1 MLCGRIFTERL
12 HARLE
17 AAFAHVFALL
27 RVLPGLRDD
36 LLGLVHGN
44 VFLHDRLFVRR
55 HGAVKE
61 FGLCPERAYRHNMH
75 PLLFQLAVERTAV
88 VQNKSLCRAV
98 NVDIRDG
105 LKRRNRRNIDDL
117 AAGRHIRHREL
128 AERHD
133 RLAVEIDHI
142 EIDLERR
149 IHHGAEFAEA
159 AGVDEKSDLRL
170 LLAQEGGIRLIR
182 RRVGK
187 IE

>member
-1 MLCGRIFTERL
+1 
-12 HARLE
+12 
-17 AAFAHVFALL
+17 
-27 RVLPGLRDD
+27 
-36 LLGLVHGN
+36 
-44 VFLHDRLFVRR
+44 
-55 HGAVKE
+55 
-61 FGLCPERAYRHNMH
+61 MH

-159 AGVDEKSDLRL
+159 AGVDEKADLRL
-170 LLAQEGGIRLIR
+170 LLAQKGGIRLIR

-187 IE
+187 VE